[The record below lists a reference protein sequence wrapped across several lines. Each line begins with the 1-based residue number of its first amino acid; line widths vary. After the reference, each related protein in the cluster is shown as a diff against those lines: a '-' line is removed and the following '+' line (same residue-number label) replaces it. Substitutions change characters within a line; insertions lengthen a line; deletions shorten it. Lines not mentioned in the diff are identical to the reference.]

1 MQQVRFIEQLQ
12 QLSTEIRS
20 LRLGFITNFFLD
32 PVKHG
37 LWIEKG
43 DCHFE
48 RVGHTVFI
56 VKLSSSFWNVFYCST
71 SIADLGTDL
80 TAFLEA
86 HSTTTMVFD
95 VVGRDIQ
102 CQPVV
107 ELFCAKGCHEATS
120 LVRMMRPTT
129 PMEYLADGTVR
140 HAEVDDLPE
149 ISRLLHAFFDEQTEQ
164 IPYDEELLEFVRQG
178 HVLVCEE
185 NGEMAGFLVYELN
198 VTTLYLRYWFTH
210 PDFRDHK
217 VGSRLLRRFFEEG
230 KDTKR
235 QLFWVIR
242 SNENAIKRYRH
253 YGFVEENMYDFVMK
267 FSKQETITTMKEQII
282 KILTE
287 LRPEFDFT
295 QEGVNFIEDGMLD
308 SFDMVS
314 LVDSI
319 ETEFGVAISGVDVL
333 PENFCTIEAI
343 CKTIEKNKK

>member
-1 MQQVRFIEQLQ
+1 MGDD
-12 QLSTEIRS
+12 LS
-20 LRLGFITNFFLD
+20 
-32 PVKHG
+32 
-37 LWIEKG
+37 
-43 DCHFE
+43 
-48 RVGHTVFI
+48 
-56 VKLSSSFWNVFYCST
+56 
-71 SIADLGTDL
+71 
-80 TAFLEA
+80 AFMGIHA
-86 HSTTTMVFD
+86 STTMMFD
-95 VVGRDIQ
+95 IVGRDVQ

-107 ELFCAKGCHEATS
+107 ELFCAKGFREATS
-120 LVRMMRPTT
+120 LVRMTRPTT
-129 PMEYLADGTVR
+129 PMDYIADDTVR
-140 HAEVDDLPE
+140 CAEEVDIPE
-149 ISRLLHAFFDEQTEQ
+149 ISGLLHTFFDEQTEQ
-164 IPYDEELLEFVRQG
+164 IPYEEELLEYARQG
-178 HVLVCEE
+178 HVLICEE
-185 NGEMAGFLVYELN
+185 NGQMAGFLVYEIN
-198 VTTLYLRYWFTH
+198 ATTLYLRYWFTH

-267 FSKQETITTMKEQII
+267 YSKQETITTMKEQII

-333 PENFCTIEAI
+333 PENFCTVEAI